1 MSRDRLTR
9 KCERCGYAEHLCG
22 GSCRALGQRCNK
34 CNAKGHFAS
43 VCRSKRNTNTNNFER
58 HKAYE
63 VEREGTKP
71 YRGKAESD
79 GRGPFVGDIESDRP
93 KPQVETGQSTAFLS
107 TEKKDAWF
115 VTLKVKR
122 MRLRFKID
130 TGADVTIITKK
141 TWLAMKDKPRLE
153 PTAIRLNSVG
163 GQLKAFGQFMIVI
176 EGEKMTNL
184 LSQDVAGDVGLVC
197 RLEQFD
203 ASGDDDARIG
213 LMKTETVTK

>member
-1 MSRDRLTR
+1 M
-9 KCERCGYAEHLCG
+9 
-22 GSCRALGQRCNK
+22 
-34 CNAKGHFAS
+34 
-43 VCRSKRNTNTNNFER
+43 NFER

-71 YRGKAESD
+71 YRGNAESD
-79 GRGPFVGDIESDRP
+79 GRGPFVGDIERDRT

-107 TEKKDAWF
+107 VDDCTEKKDAGF

-122 MRLRFKID
+122 MGLRFKID

-153 PTAIRLNSVG
+153 PTALRLNSVG
-163 GQLKAFGQFMIVI
+163 GQLKAFGQFMAVMKHRNTVYHFNMIVI

-184 LSQDVAGDVGLVC
+184 LLRDVATEMGLVY
-197 RLEQFD
+197 RLEQVD

-213 LMKTETVTK
+213 LMKTEPVTIKLKAGAEPLLNNCEMCTFPSGGRC